1 MREIKTRDLPFP
13 SPSSSTWYIRLI
25 YATVNVSPYF
35 GVYKTPYKDCEK
47 KFFSVLQKTCSARG
61 HGCSAVSSTAWRL
74 TGKICGLPQKETGTQ
89 DRPFTLKSE
98 TISPSRRYGRH
109 SIVEAAL
116 LWNRRKNSA
125 WNKEKNESA
134 FRGCVCDWKEML
146 RHCDLNK
153 LIRSTFFSQNTLLN
167 LLDEVFQGIGE
178 TTMIKAFVWKNTKC
192 KKRRMRNA
200 SQLYPLTSCQWVKK
214 NYMLI
219 HVFFI
224 FQFNHCKQTRTFLIR
239 AFFSESADKEDM
251 RTCN

>member
-153 LIRSTFFSQNTLLN
+153 LIRSTFFFSKYPSQSFGWSVSGYRRNYHDKGIRMKKHEMQETK
-167 LLDEVFQGIGE
+167 DE
-178 TTMIKAFVWKNTKC
+178 KC
-192 KKRRMRNA
+192 VTAVPIDIMPVSEKK
-200 SQLYPLTSCQWVKK
+200 LYAYTC
-214 NYMLI
+214 
-219 HVFFI
+219 FFHLSI
-224 FQFNHCKQTRTFLIR
+224 QSL
-239 AFFSESADKEDM
+239 
-251 RTCN
+251 